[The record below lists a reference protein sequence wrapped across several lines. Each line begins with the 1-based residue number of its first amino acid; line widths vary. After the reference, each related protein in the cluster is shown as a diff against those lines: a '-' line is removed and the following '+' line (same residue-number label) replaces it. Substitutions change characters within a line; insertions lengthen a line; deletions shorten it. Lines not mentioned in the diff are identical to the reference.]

1 MSVMQNYPSK
11 TSALVSIPDGLIIM
25 PGESASIPVN
35 MSDQQVVVKPFQ
47 SGNWIQPQ
55 LASIQQQSLTIT
67 NTSKHPITSSKNK
80 KANKFKITTTT
91 VQDVCSMPIQDHRL
105 NVNKQVDKLSQ
116 PETTGGIKF
125 GDIQPDVK
133 KIIDQAHNIYK
144 GVFDKDLTNSYNH
157 YFGKHVCKLNWASLQ
172 RPDARKVPVVNYD
185 HDLKG
190 IMQELCDHLTNQNVL
205 KIPQEHNMFVHSVCP
220 SFLQRK
226 RRAMNTPKHLLTKND
241 CRLLIN
247 FGPINDLVCNIP
259 SLMVTPMDVFDKL
272 GRWKHIIVMNLYN
285 AFYQNHMHQDDQP
298 YLGIMTPFGGLRL
311 LARSGQGL
319 IGQREEMDEL
329 MAKVLHEEM
338 KEGCITKIQD
348 DVIIG
353 GQTQIEA
360 ARNYVRV
367 LRKLSL
373 TNLKAEPEKINIF
386 PVSADIAGWY
396 WKRGGYLSVSPHRQC
411 TDERQ
416 AGQHPKDSSSS
427 KLHRTL

>member
-1 MSVMQNYPSK
+1 MQ
-11 TSALVSIPDGLIIM
+11 
-25 PGESASIPVN
+25 
-35 MSDQQVVVKPFQ
+35 
-47 SGNWIQPQ
+47 W
-55 LASIQQQSLTIT
+55 
-67 NTSKHPITSSKNK
+67 
-80 KANKFKITTTT
+80 
-91 VQDVCSMPIQDHRL
+91 
-105 NVNKQVDKLSQ
+105 
-116 PETTGGIKF
+116 
-125 GDIQPDVK
+125 
-133 KIIDQAHNIYK
+133 
-144 GVFDKDLTNSYNH
+144 
-157 YFGKHVCKLNWASLQ
+157 
-172 RPDARKVPVVNYD
+172 PDARKVPVANYD

-226 RRAMNTPKHLLTKND
+226 RRARYTPKHLLTKND

-360 ARNYVRV
+360 AHNYVRV

-396 WKRGGYLSVSPHRQC
+396 WKRGGYLSVSPHRQNALMNIRQDSIQKIHHLRSFIGLYKTIQMAAPAVSRILAPLEEAAAGKESGDPVVWDNSLVQKFKEAKRHIQNVHTLYLPHPEDQLVVK
-411 TDERQ
+411 TD
-416 AGQHPKDSSSS
+416 AALNGPGVGHTVYTVKDKELVPVRFHST
-427 KLHRTL
+427 KLKPQF